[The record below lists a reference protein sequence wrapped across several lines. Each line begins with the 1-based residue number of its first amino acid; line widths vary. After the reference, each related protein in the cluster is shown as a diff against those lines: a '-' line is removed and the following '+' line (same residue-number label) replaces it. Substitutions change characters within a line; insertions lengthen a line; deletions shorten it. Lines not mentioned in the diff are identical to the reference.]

1 MADRRDLDAL
11 TADYLYV
18 QMFARVRAAEKAEAA
33 YQRREAEIT
42 TRHRRKNPLDP
53 NAAHINAA
61 VQQVDDPLLRLHG
74 FMTSHH
80 RDWARTYAEV
90 LMADIAHRS
99 QSSDPRPRRAQR
111 EPDGNGVRPGVGQ
124 SSGPR
129 PVVPAAPGTRPGAGP
144 DVASSREGVSAVG
157 DKRRG
162 FDWS

>member
-1 MADRRDLDAL
+1 MTASTDRRDLDGL
-11 TADYLYV
+11 TADYLHL
-18 QMFARVRAAEKAEAA
+18 QMLARLRAAEKAEAA

-74 FMTSHH
+74 FMTGHH

-99 QSSDPRPRRAQR
+99 QGVNVPLSRR
-111 EPDGNGVRPGVGQ
+111 EGQ
-124 SSGPR
+124 
-129 PVVPAAPGTRPGAGP
+129 
-144 DVASSREGVSAVG
+144 GVSAVENV
-157 DKRRG
+157 RRESV
-162 FDWS
+162 WS